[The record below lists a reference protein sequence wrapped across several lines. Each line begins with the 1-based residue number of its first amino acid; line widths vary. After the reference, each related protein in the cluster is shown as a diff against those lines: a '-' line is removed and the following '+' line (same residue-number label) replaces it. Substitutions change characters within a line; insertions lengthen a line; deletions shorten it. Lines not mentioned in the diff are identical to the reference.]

1 MKKRLSIV
9 FVTVLV
15 MSILASACSPSPQP
29 PAATEPE
36 TQEPA
41 APAEAPAEAPEEKEP
56 VTIKWSGWMLN
67 EWGEES
73 YQFILDSFKEK
84 YPHITVEVVDMP
96 YNDVL
101 SKYQAAAA
109 AGEAFDVF
117 ATEVSW
123 NVPLYTAGYLEDL
136 NPWFEKDPEFSD
148 SLAREVYDMQSPG
161 GETTGVCMY
170 LISYGLMYNVK
181 MFEELGLEPPT
192 SWDEFVEVS
201 KKIREIDPSIYP
213 VAMGWAGNAAISTR
227 TIHQLA
233 VQYGAKVVNPDGT
246 AGFEHPGWKRAL
258 ELWKEYYDLGVAV
271 PNALGLDTMIPRE
284 MYANEQVAML
294 WEGPFAA
301 GVARLANPEMESAYT
316 LPFKTEL
323 GTGGY
328 QWTCS
333 GVSISQLSE
342 HKEEAYLFLKH
353 LMSDEV
359 ADRMLEHNKLA
370 WATDYAFAQLATSD
384 DQVLNKLPLMAAND
398 PDNNYSGV
406 PLPNNAQLNDFF
418 KAIVQEV
425 MNGTLS
431 IDEAVIKLD
440 EEYQRNIDAGF

>member
-1 MKKRLSIV
+1 
-9 FVTVLV
+9 
-15 MSILASACSPSPQP
+15 
-29 PAATEPE
+29 
-36 TQEPA
+36 
-41 APAEAPAEAPEEKEP
+41 
-56 VTIKWSGWMLN
+56 
-67 EWGEES
+67 
-73 YQFILDSFKEK
+73 
-84 YPHITVEVVDMP
+84 
-96 YNDVL
+96 
-101 SKYQAAAA
+101 
-109 AGEAFDVF
+109 
-117 ATEVSW
+117 
-123 NVPLYTAGYLEDL
+123 
-136 NPWFEKDPEFSD
+136 
-148 SLAREVYDMQSPG
+148 
-161 GETTGVCMY
+161 
-170 LISYGLMYNVK
+170 
-181 MFEELGLEPPT
+181 
-192 SWDEFVEVS
+192 
-201 KKIREIDPSIYP
+201 
-213 VAMGWAGNAAISTR
+213 
-227 TIHQLA
+227 
-233 VQYGAKVVNPDGT
+233 
-246 AGFEHPGWKRAL
+246 
-258 ELWKEYYDLGVAV
+258 
-271 PNALGLDTMIPRE
+271 
-284 MYANEQVAML
+284 
-294 WEGPFAA
+294 
-301 GVARLANPEMESAYT
+301 MESAYT